1 MEKVDGDGMGNE
13 DGAETGTEDGAG
25 TEKKIVLEQKI
36 VEQTRKKKRVS
47 KVLGQKMYAV
57 LEMNVLLL
65 QWKEVYNW

>member
-1 MEKVDGDGMGNE
+1 MEKVDGAGMGNE
-13 DGAETGTEDGAG
+13 DGAETGTEDGAV